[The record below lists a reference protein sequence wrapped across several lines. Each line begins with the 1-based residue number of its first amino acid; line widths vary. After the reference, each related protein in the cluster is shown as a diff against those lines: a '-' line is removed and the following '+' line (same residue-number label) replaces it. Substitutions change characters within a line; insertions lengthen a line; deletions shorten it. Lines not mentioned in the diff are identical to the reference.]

1 MGAFYALAYAVFVST
16 LSYEVVACP
25 SVCKCGPIKS
35 RTPDRIKLGQ
45 RITCA
50 MTDVTSVGDFLLEEM
65 PRDTIYLDLSR
76 NLISKIQEGAFL
88 NLSNVE
94 KLDLSHNKLASLSA
108 RMFESL
114 TSLQRLILEHNAI
127 SRLPKGVF
135 NYMISLK
142 TIDLS
147 SNPLICDCQL
157 KWFIEWTRSKGV
169 RITQETAC
177 QFPLKL
183 RGMSISQLSKKDLH
197 CNWPVQ
203 LPLFELSPKVN
214 QLVFEGDTLLF
225 QCRVSNVED
234 NIKLNWMLDDLAIT
248 TDPLGVVAVQTH
260 VSQDGSVLRSLLS
273 ISRLRTHHS
282 GIWRCHVETPRGNE
296 SRSIQIIVIAE
307 NNRVCSRM
315 MTSDNKGQYLWP
327 ETLASITVEL
337 QCEGIPAGALGYV
350 PAFAYHTCNN
360 EGKWEN
366 LDTSACP
373 YVSEVTKVF
382 EQFSKTNLSLS
393 KTNVLDSA
401 RGLRNY
407 TGDGSMLKDKMD
419 VVFIARTIENYME
432 FAGHHKEIGEIL
444 IDVINIIM
452 GVDKKLLHAAQT
464 EDNSCSRLVRS
475 LESLSDILIES
486 ALNRN
491 KNHLAVEEFFA
502 KSEGFH
508 GMTCTSY
515 KQNYNVK
522 NLPLKS
528 WLENFHTDKILHCN
542 NLNFTSL
549 PTTIS
554 KEKKIEAF
562 IQLPS
567 SLFQEIPTKGPKH
580 KLHFI
585 IYHNSV
591 LFPRPASIKEWREV
605 TSSVISCKVA
615 LVPARNLTEPVVV
628 MLQVPAYTSDVEPV
642 WWDVNAADGQG
653 DWSSNGCKILQVQ
666 NNLITFSCDKLAT
679 FGVLQDVEALL
690 AELNLQRAQFR
701 PSHPAIYFG
710 SLVCIGGLGATIL
723 IYCCSHKEIKMPKKN
738 KHSLVNTWISMTVL
752 CLTFTFGVHQ
762 TDYTKICEAVGLIL
776 HYLTFCTLLWM
787 IITVSNLYK
796 KLTKTDPPELLPDE
810 EIPEQLLPPKPM
822 LRFYLV
828 GWGISTIVCG
838 ISAAVLLENYGGPNY
853 CFLSFNPSLAAFY
866 GPAAVLVFFLVIFFL
881 LIYCVLCENNKITM
895 TGIPVCDNIPIA
907 DNVVMEL
914 TQTNHEEGSLH
925 SCGDNNSENMED
937 VEYSCHMQ
945 LRAHVILLLLFIFAW
960 ASGAMATGRP
970 FINHLPADN
979 LIFSLLYCFFSTL
992 IGSFVFSFFCY
1003 SRQDVRQY
1011 IKNWKYRKIQL
1022 KVKQEMTRETQP
1034 TEILSSNNPSSQE
1047 GHINASLSHQGSDKL
1062 TNCNIL
1068 SSHPSSTEHSFNGA
1082 EMFYDPRQS
1091 VVARKF
1097 FEKNRRQQQLKLLQ
1111 KNNLQKEAADIC
1123 DENNLDDNEQKIKLE
1138 PTTANSIQNPHNINL
1153 SSHNQRNNCSS
1164 IQTKDDLENN
1174 SCGSSENN
1182 RCQTIPLRKNSHL
1195 KFNKQNT
1202 FTKLC
1207 ENNAK
1212 SHIKDNNSTSNG
1224 SLNNHLHLSLPPWM
1238 IVSQNCKNHKD
1249 SCAECSD
1256 CSQIPSSI
1264 ISNTCFSDL
1273 TGCNLNHVGNN
1284 KHRPR
1289 SRNRANH
1296 WKKNRRQHSWDG
1308 RSKCENKRTH
1318 HSNHSVHSNKAYQY
1332 SSNKKHYDQ
1341 HNEDCYFPRSYSA
1354 YEQPCKAP
1362 TESVSGGDSELS
1374 HQQEI
1379 SM

>member
-65 PRDTIYLDLSR
+65 PRDTIYLILRENKLNSIEYGAFSSLPGIVKLDLSR

-183 RGMSISQLSKKDLH
+183 RGMSLSQLSKKDLH

-214 QLVFEGDTLLF
+214 QLVFEGDALLF

-273 ISRLRTHHS
+273 ISRLHTHHS

-337 QCEGIPAGALGYV
+337 QCEGIPAGALGYM

-366 LDTSACP
+366 LDTSSCP

-419 VVFIARTIENYME
+419 IVFIARTIENYME

-452 GVDKKLLHAAQT
+452 GVDKKLLHAAQM
-464 EDNSCSRLVRS
+464 EDNSCSRKNCCFVVAKLICLVFGTS
-475 LESLSDILIES
+475 NKHLIY
-486 ALNRN
+486 L
-491 KNHLAVEEFFA
+491 
-502 KSEGFH
+502 
-508 GMTCTSY
+508 
-515 KQNYNVK
+515 
-522 NLPLKS
+522 
-528 WLENFHTDKILHCN
+528 
-542 NLNFTSL
+542 
-549 PTTIS
+549 
-554 KEKKIEAF
+554 
-562 IQLPS
+562 
-567 SLFQEIPTKGPKH
+567 
-580 KLHFI
+580 
-585 IYHNSV
+585 
-591 LFPRPASIKEWREV
+591 
-605 TSSVISCKVA
+605 
-615 LVPARNLTEPVVV
+615 
-628 MLQVPAYTSDVEPV
+628 
-642 WWDVNAADGQG
+642 
-653 DWSSNGCKILQVQ
+653 
-666 NNLITFSCDKLAT
+666 
-679 FGVLQDVEALL
+679 LQDVEALL

-710 SLVCIGGLGATIL
+710 SLLCVGGLGATIL
-723 IYCCSHKEIKMPKKN
+723 IYCCGHKEIKMPKKN
-738 KHSLVNTWISMTVL
+738 KHSLVNTWISMIVL

-937 VEYSCHMQ
+937 AEYSCHMQ

-979 LIFSLLYCFFSTL
+979 LVFSMLYCFFSTL

-1034 TEILSSNNPSSQE
+1034 TEILSSNNPSLQE

-1123 DENNLDDNEQKIKLE
+1123 DENNLDDNEQKNQLE

-1164 IQTKDDLENN
+1164 IQAKDDLENN

-1224 SLNNHLHLSLPPWM
+1224 SLNNHPHLSLPPWM
-1238 IVSQNCKNHKD
+1238 IVSHNCKNHKD

-1273 TGCNLNHVGNN
+1273 TGCNINHVGNN

-1362 TESVSGGDSELS
+1362 MESVSGGDSELS